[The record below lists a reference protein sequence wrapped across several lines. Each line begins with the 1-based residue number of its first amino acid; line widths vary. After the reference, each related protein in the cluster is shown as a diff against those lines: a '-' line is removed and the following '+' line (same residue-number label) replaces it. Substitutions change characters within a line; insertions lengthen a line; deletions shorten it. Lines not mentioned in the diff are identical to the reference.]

1 MNHFDSRQYIA
12 AHYYTTSF
20 GLNGAYYNIS
30 SLINVRTIHS

>member
-20 GLNGAYYNIS
+20 GLKGAYYIS
-30 SLINVRTIHS
+30 SINVRTIHS